1 MIDLTSILEAV
12 IALTIVIIT
21 AFIIPWV
28 KSKTTAQEREDLLVW
43 VDIAVA
49 AAQQL
54 FHMMDGSERLE
65 YALSMLEEKG
75 FDIDNGIVRDA
86 VEAAVLKL
94 HQKMKANEG
103 APSKTQ
109 RSGFVGERTSS
120 GVNELSPASGS
131 EGYGDCEDD
140 NDG

>member
-1 MIDLTSILEAV
+1 MMDLTTVLEAV
-12 IALTIVIIT
+12 IALAVAIIT
-21 AFIIPWV
+21 AFVIPWV
-28 KSKTTAQEREDLLVW
+28 KGKTTAQEREDLLTW

-54 FHMMDGSERLE
+54 FHKMDGATRLR
-65 YALSMLEEKG
+65 YALEMLEEKG
-75 FDIDNGIVRDA
+75 FDVNDGVLQDA

-94 HQKMKANEG
+94 HQQMKENEG
-103 APSKTQ
+103 TPGKTGH
-109 RSGFVGERTSS
+109 SFAGERTSREVS
-120 GVNELSPASGS
+120 ELSSANGS